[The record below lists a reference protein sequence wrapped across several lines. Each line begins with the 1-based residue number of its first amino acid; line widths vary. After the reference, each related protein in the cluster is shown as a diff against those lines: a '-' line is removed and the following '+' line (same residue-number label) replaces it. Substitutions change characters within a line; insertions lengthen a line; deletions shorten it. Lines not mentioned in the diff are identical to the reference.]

1 MISGAIPIFCK
12 ISTESL
18 ILPLQRKI
26 KVRENSFSEIIFYA
40 MSELLYNAYELI
52 RFCSRMTCYRQK
64 KFYHVFYVVTM
75 MCIVTQ
81 GFYSLIRTLNKRK
94 NFDN

>member
-40 MSELLYNAYELI
+40 MSELLYNAFESNMFL
-52 RFCSRMTCYRQK
+52 FTHDLLQAEKVLSRILCGDDDVHCYS
-64 KFYHVFYVVTM
+64 
-75 MCIVTQ
+75 
-81 GFYSLIRTLNKRK
+81 GFL
-94 NFDN
+94 